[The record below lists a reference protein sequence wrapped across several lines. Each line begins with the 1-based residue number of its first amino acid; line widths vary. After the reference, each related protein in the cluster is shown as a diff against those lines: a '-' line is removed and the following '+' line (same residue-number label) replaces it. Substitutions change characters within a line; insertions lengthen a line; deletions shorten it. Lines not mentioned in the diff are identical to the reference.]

1 MKMIDDVIIIGIDSG
16 YGNIKTANCCFPA
29 SVFTYAKEPVFKEN
43 LLVFESK
50 FYLIGEGHKEFLADK
65 TKDLDYY
72 VLALAAIAREL
83 NIRKMT
89 CGKIRI
95 AAGLPLTWVSGQR
108 DEFRD
113 YLMQNKAVDFSFR
126 NVSYHVEIVG
136 VDVFPQGF
144 AAVADRLSDFRGV
157 NMICDIGNGTMNIMF
172 INDKKPV
179 SGNMFTEKYGT
190 HQCLLAVRENV
201 MRVHHTTVDEAIIN
215 RVFRFGTA
223 DIKEDYLKTITDTAT
238 DYVEGIFQ
246 RLREH
251 EYNPELMRLYV
262 LGGGSC
268 LIRNFGVYDA
278 SRVTILS
285 KSSSR
290 KSNERRERKMSYSSG
305 EAAEQVVRMTLNGV
319 EVAAK
324 ISGKA
329 AERLAV
335 LLYAVLKD
343 QKKTRGKTRLNSM
356 LRSGKEL
363 KVFAIGDR
371 DLEKFCREAK
381 KYGILY
387 CVLKDKTANDGHT
400 DVFVRAE
407 DASKINRIFDR
418 FGIATAD
425 IGSARTEIVKAK
437 EEQKNADIPVPDRST
452 TEKDKEEAFLDALLT
467 PAPNKE
473 EAQTQNPT
481 QGPAAKSRPSEP
493 TSNQREKTVRGISDP
508 TERSR
513 PSVRQEMKEIREEQ
527 RQRTS
532 SAQKTK
538 DEPNRTSEHRPV
550 PKKKKDKER

>member
-1 MKMIDDVIIIGIDSG
+1 
-16 YGNIKTANCCFPA
+16 
-29 SVFTYAKEPVFKEN
+29 
-43 LLVFESK
+43 
-50 FYLIGEGHKEFLADK
+50 
-65 TKDLDYY
+65 
-72 VLALAAIAREL
+72 
-83 NIRKMT
+83 
-89 CGKIRI
+89 
-95 AAGLPLTWVSGQR
+95 
-108 DEFRD
+108 
-113 YLMQNKAVDFSFR
+113 
-126 NVSYHVEIVG
+126 
-136 VDVFPQGF
+136 
-144 AAVADRLSDFRGV
+144 
-157 NMICDIGNGTMNIMF
+157 
-172 INDKKPV
+172 
-179 SGNMFTEKYGT
+179 
-190 HQCLLAVRENV
+190 
-201 MRVHHTTVDEAIIN
+201 
-215 RVFRFGTA
+215 
-223 DIKEDYLKTITDTAT
+223 
-238 DYVEGIFQ
+238 
-246 RLREH
+246 
-251 EYNPELMRLYV
+251 
-262 LGGGSC
+262 
-268 LIRNFGVYDA
+268 
-278 SRVTILS
+278 
-285 KSSSR
+285 
-290 KSNERRERKMSYSSG
+290 MSYSSG

-387 CVLKDKTANDGHT
+387 CVLKDKTANDGLT

-407 DASKINRIFDR
+407 DASKINRIFER

-437 EEQKNADIPVPDRST
+437 EEQKGADIPVPDRST

-550 PKKKKDKER
+550 PKMKKDKER

>member
-1 MKMIDDVIIIGIDSG
+1 
-16 YGNIKTANCCFPA
+16 
-29 SVFTYAKEPVFKEN
+29 
-43 LLVFESK
+43 
-50 FYLIGEGHKEFLADK
+50 
-65 TKDLDYY
+65 
-72 VLALAAIAREL
+72 
-83 NIRKMT
+83 
-89 CGKIRI
+89 
-95 AAGLPLTWVSGQR
+95 
-108 DEFRD
+108 
-113 YLMQNKAVDFSFR
+113 
-126 NVSYHVEIVG
+126 
-136 VDVFPQGF
+136 
-144 AAVADRLSDFRGV
+144 
-157 NMICDIGNGTMNIMF
+157 
-172 INDKKPV
+172 
-179 SGNMFTEKYGT
+179 
-190 HQCLLAVRENV
+190 
-201 MRVHHTTVDEAIIN
+201 
-215 RVFRFGTA
+215 
-223 DIKEDYLKTITDTAT
+223 
-238 DYVEGIFQ
+238 
-246 RLREH
+246 
-251 EYNPELMRLYV
+251 
-262 LGGGSC
+262 
-268 LIRNFGVYDA
+268 
-278 SRVTILS
+278 
-285 KSSSR
+285 
-290 KSNERRERKMSYSSG
+290 MSYSSG

-513 PSVRQEMKEIREEQ
+513 PSVRQEMKEIRDEQ

-532 SAQKTK
+532 SAQKSK

-550 PKKKKDKER
+550 PKMKKDKER

>member
-1 MKMIDDVIIIGIDSG
+1 
-16 YGNIKTANCCFPA
+16 
-29 SVFTYAKEPVFKEN
+29 
-43 LLVFESK
+43 
-50 FYLIGEGHKEFLADK
+50 
-65 TKDLDYY
+65 
-72 VLALAAIAREL
+72 
-83 NIRKMT
+83 
-89 CGKIRI
+89 
-95 AAGLPLTWVSGQR
+95 
-108 DEFRD
+108 
-113 YLMQNKAVDFSFR
+113 
-126 NVSYHVEIVG
+126 
-136 VDVFPQGF
+136 
-144 AAVADRLSDFRGV
+144 
-157 NMICDIGNGTMNIMF
+157 
-172 INDKKPV
+172 
-179 SGNMFTEKYGT
+179 
-190 HQCLLAVRENV
+190 
-201 MRVHHTTVDEAIIN
+201 
-215 RVFRFGTA
+215 
-223 DIKEDYLKTITDTAT
+223 
-238 DYVEGIFQ
+238 
-246 RLREH
+246 
-251 EYNPELMRLYV
+251 
-262 LGGGSC
+262 
-268 LIRNFGVYDA
+268 
-278 SRVTILS
+278 
-285 KSSSR
+285 
-290 KSNERRERKMSYSSG
+290 MSYSSG

-343 QKKTRGKTRLNSM
+343 QKKTRGKTRLDSM

-387 CVLKDKTANDGHT
+387 CVLKDKAANDGHT

-425 IGSARTEIVKAK
+425 IGSARTEIVKAQ

>member
-1 MKMIDDVIIIGIDSG
+1 
-16 YGNIKTANCCFPA
+16 
-29 SVFTYAKEPVFKEN
+29 
-43 LLVFESK
+43 
-50 FYLIGEGHKEFLADK
+50 
-65 TKDLDYY
+65 
-72 VLALAAIAREL
+72 
-83 NIRKMT
+83 
-89 CGKIRI
+89 
-95 AAGLPLTWVSGQR
+95 
-108 DEFRD
+108 
-113 YLMQNKAVDFSFR
+113 
-126 NVSYHVEIVG
+126 
-136 VDVFPQGF
+136 
-144 AAVADRLSDFRGV
+144 
-157 NMICDIGNGTMNIMF
+157 
-172 INDKKPV
+172 
-179 SGNMFTEKYGT
+179 
-190 HQCLLAVRENV
+190 
-201 MRVHHTTVDEAIIN
+201 
-215 RVFRFGTA
+215 
-223 DIKEDYLKTITDTAT
+223 
-238 DYVEGIFQ
+238 
-246 RLREH
+246 
-251 EYNPELMRLYV
+251 
-262 LGGGSC
+262 
-268 LIRNFGVYDA
+268 
-278 SRVTILS
+278 
-285 KSSSR
+285 
-290 KSNERRERKMSYSSG
+290 MSYSSG

-452 TEKDKEEAFLDALLT
+452 TEKDKEEAFLDALLA

-493 TSNQREKTVRGISDP
+493 TSSQREQQGAVRYFPCQIG
-508 TERSR
+508 
-513 PSVRQEMKEIREEQ
+513 QG
-527 RQRTS
+527 
-532 SAQKTK
+532 
-538 DEPNRTSEHRPV
+538 RPV
-550 PKKKKDKER
+550 LGPEAAAQSQFPGMHAAEGQRRTEDELRAENQGRAQQDT

>member
-1 MKMIDDVIIIGIDSG
+1 
-16 YGNIKTANCCFPA
+16 
-29 SVFTYAKEPVFKEN
+29 
-43 LLVFESK
+43 
-50 FYLIGEGHKEFLADK
+50 
-65 TKDLDYY
+65 
-72 VLALAAIAREL
+72 
-83 NIRKMT
+83 
-89 CGKIRI
+89 
-95 AAGLPLTWVSGQR
+95 
-108 DEFRD
+108 
-113 YLMQNKAVDFSFR
+113 
-126 NVSYHVEIVG
+126 
-136 VDVFPQGF
+136 
-144 AAVADRLSDFRGV
+144 
-157 NMICDIGNGTMNIMF
+157 
-172 INDKKPV
+172 
-179 SGNMFTEKYGT
+179 
-190 HQCLLAVRENV
+190 
-201 MRVHHTTVDEAIIN
+201 
-215 RVFRFGTA
+215 
-223 DIKEDYLKTITDTAT
+223 
-238 DYVEGIFQ
+238 
-246 RLREH
+246 
-251 EYNPELMRLYV
+251 
-262 LGGGSC
+262 
-268 LIRNFGVYDA
+268 
-278 SRVTILS
+278 
-285 KSSSR
+285 
-290 KSNERRERKMSYSSG
+290 MSYSSG

-387 CVLKDKTANDGHT
+387 CVLTDKTANDGHT

-425 IGSARTEIVKAK
+425 IGSARTEIVKAQ

>member
-1 MKMIDDVIIIGIDSG
+1 
-16 YGNIKTANCCFPA
+16 
-29 SVFTYAKEPVFKEN
+29 
-43 LLVFESK
+43 
-50 FYLIGEGHKEFLADK
+50 
-65 TKDLDYY
+65 
-72 VLALAAIAREL
+72 
-83 NIRKMT
+83 
-89 CGKIRI
+89 
-95 AAGLPLTWVSGQR
+95 
-108 DEFRD
+108 
-113 YLMQNKAVDFSFR
+113 
-126 NVSYHVEIVG
+126 
-136 VDVFPQGF
+136 
-144 AAVADRLSDFRGV
+144 
-157 NMICDIGNGTMNIMF
+157 
-172 INDKKPV
+172 
-179 SGNMFTEKYGT
+179 
-190 HQCLLAVRENV
+190 
-201 MRVHHTTVDEAIIN
+201 
-215 RVFRFGTA
+215 
-223 DIKEDYLKTITDTAT
+223 
-238 DYVEGIFQ
+238 
-246 RLREH
+246 
-251 EYNPELMRLYV
+251 
-262 LGGGSC
+262 
-268 LIRNFGVYDA
+268 
-278 SRVTILS
+278 
-285 KSSSR
+285 
-290 KSNERRERKMSYSSG
+290 
-305 EAAEQVVRMTLNGV
+305 
-319 EVAAK
+319 
-324 ISGKA
+324 
-329 AERLAV
+329 
-335 LLYAVLKD
+335 
-343 QKKTRGKTRLNSM
+343 M

-508 TERSR
+508 TEHSR
-513 PSVRQEMKEIREEQ
+513 PSVRQEMKDIGEEQ

-538 DEPNRTSEHRPV
+538 DEPNRNSEHRPV

>member
-1 MKMIDDVIIIGIDSG
+1 
-16 YGNIKTANCCFPA
+16 
-29 SVFTYAKEPVFKEN
+29 
-43 LLVFESK
+43 
-50 FYLIGEGHKEFLADK
+50 
-65 TKDLDYY
+65 
-72 VLALAAIAREL
+72 
-83 NIRKMT
+83 
-89 CGKIRI
+89 
-95 AAGLPLTWVSGQR
+95 
-108 DEFRD
+108 
-113 YLMQNKAVDFSFR
+113 
-126 NVSYHVEIVG
+126 
-136 VDVFPQGF
+136 
-144 AAVADRLSDFRGV
+144 
-157 NMICDIGNGTMNIMF
+157 
-172 INDKKPV
+172 
-179 SGNMFTEKYGT
+179 
-190 HQCLLAVRENV
+190 
-201 MRVHHTTVDEAIIN
+201 
-215 RVFRFGTA
+215 
-223 DIKEDYLKTITDTAT
+223 
-238 DYVEGIFQ
+238 
-246 RLREH
+246 
-251 EYNPELMRLYV
+251 
-262 LGGGSC
+262 
-268 LIRNFGVYDA
+268 
-278 SRVTILS
+278 
-285 KSSSR
+285 
-290 KSNERRERKMSYSSG
+290 MSYSSG

-387 CVLKDKTANDGHT
+387 CVLKDKTAADGHT

-452 TEKDKEEAFLDALLT
+452 TEKDKEEAFLDALLSPT
-467 PAPNKE
+467 QNKE

-493 TSNQREKTVRGISDP
+493 ISMQREKTVRGISDP
-508 TERSR
+508 TERSH

-532 SAQKTK
+532 SAQKSK
-538 DEPNRTSEHRPV
+538 NKPNRTSEHRPV